1 MSIKK
6 TIQIIYNKKSTRI
19 LNITLICIFIFFLLI
34 LSSCTETYQ
43 YIRET
48 TGPGGEGFVQSF
60 PEKKDLGIYSSC
72 IDANIRVRMLI
83 TEDSSFEVFSDSP
96 IYKDGDLLDTSVDGS
111 YIIKEVEQVST
122 FVSETGFTFKEKNYG
137 KQLIVQRKDSNTL
150 YLISSMPL
158 IYYLAGVARAEMGM
172 KFPEEAIKAQII
184 AARTYFWATK
194 LEDKPYDITNSIN
207 SQVFLYDN
215 ISFFIPLVAQTDNL
229 VLLYDYKIFPAYFH
243 SNSGGI
249 LTTPDRVWGKTSSP
263 VFQVKPDPYSDDY
276 TIWKADIGRYFIK
289 TLFERAGYAVD
300 GYATSIKVDS
310 VGIDKRATTVTVSF
324 SNNKTYTTSS
334 DAFRKIVGTTVIKST
349 IFSVC
354 YNENSQNFT
363 FSGYGYGHGV
373 GLSQI
378 GAKNMA
384 EKGFNY
390 LQILAF
396 YYNSSTISYK
406 IKP

>member
-1 MSIKK
+1 
-6 TIQIIYNKKSTRI
+6 
-19 LNITLICIFIFFLLI
+19 
-34 LSSCTETYQ
+34 
-43 YIRET
+43 
-48 TGPGGEGFVQSF
+48 
-60 PEKKDLGIYSSC
+60 
-72 IDANIRVRMLI
+72 
-83 TEDSSFEVFSDSP
+83 
-96 IYKDGDLLDTSVDGS
+96 
-111 YIIKEVEQVST
+111 
-122 FVSETGFTFKEKNYG
+122 
-137 KQLIVQRKDSNTL
+137 
-150 YLISSMPL
+150 
-158 IYYLAGVARAEMGM
+158 
-172 KFPEEAIKAQII
+172 I

-229 VLLYDYKIFPAYFH
+229 VLLYDDKIFPAYFH